1 MKKQS
6 YAKILAAV
14 LTVGGIFYSVPL
26 AVQAET
32 DDFEFLPRIYDEADV
47 LTDDEESA
55 LLDRLDSI
63 SNEYDFDVAVVTVNS
78 TDGEDI
84 TYFSDAFYDD
94 NYYGMGDDYDGIL
107 FVVDMGDRKWHFTTH
122 GYGMTVFNN
131 AGLEYLENRI
141 LPDLKNDDFATA
153 FNIYADQCEL
163 FLKQAATGTP
173 YDSSNLPKEP
183 FSIRF
188 WIPVSLGIGLVLA
201 FLCTMGMR
209 AQLKSVRSQE
219 SAVDYVRKGSMNV
232 TRSNDIFLYSTV
244 TRTAKPKE
252 DDSSTGGSDSDH
264 GGRSG
269 SF

>member
-1 MKKQS
+1 MEYS
-6 YAKILAAV
+6 LSLIH
-14 LTVGGIFYSVPL
+14 IF
-26 AVQAET
+26 
-32 DDFEFLPRIYDEADV
+32 
-47 LTDDEESA
+47 
-55 LLDRLDSI
+55 
-63 SNEYDFDVAVVTVNS
+63 VTVNS

-94 NYYGMGDDYDGIL
+94 NYYGMGDNYDGIL
-107 FVVDMGDRKWHFTTH
+107 FVIDMGDRKWHFTTH
-122 GYGMTVFNN
+122 GSGRTVFND

-163 FLKQAATGTP
+163 FLEQAATGSP
-173 YDSSNLPKEP
+173 YTSSTLPKEP
-183 FSIRF
+183 FSYLK
-188 WIPVSLGIGLVLA
+188 WIPISLGIGLVLS

-219 SAVDYVRKGSMNV
+219 SAVDYVRSGSMNV

-244 TRTAKPKE
+244 TKTAKPK
-252 DDSSTGGSDSDH
+252 DDNSSTGGSDSDH